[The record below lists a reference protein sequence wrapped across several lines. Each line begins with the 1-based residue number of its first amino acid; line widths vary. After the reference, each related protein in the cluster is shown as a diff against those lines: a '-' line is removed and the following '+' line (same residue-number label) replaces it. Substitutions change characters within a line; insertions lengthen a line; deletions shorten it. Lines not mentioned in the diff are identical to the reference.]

1 MEIKKGWDDMKKLS
15 LAIFAAVIIFTTNMS
30 LAFADVVEIS
40 EESGMQMA
48 RAIQNRVPNATYIN
62 VEESNED
69 GIEKIIVVGVP
80 FDYSGES
87 ALLSIYEN
95 GAGHVSKVYALCTFG
110 DKGSIHKASRL
121 VTAVFREIGLSESEM
136 TALLNQHSID
146 GDPDKRFSDVWCQ
159 KANRRIGYTLA
170 LKRAENALM
179 HSIRASDI

>member
-1 MEIKKGWDDMKKLS
+1 MKKLS

-80 FDYSGES
+80 FDYSR
-87 ALLSIYEN
+87 LLKKS
-95 GAGHVSKVYALCTFG
+95 F
-110 DKGSIHKASRL
+110 
-121 VTAVFREIGLSESEM
+121 
-136 TALLNQHSID
+136 
-146 GDPDKRFSDVWCQ
+146 
-159 KANRRIGYTLA
+159 
-170 LKRAENALM
+170 
-179 HSIRASDI
+179 